1 MIHFSCDR
9 CKRVLDPEDDVRY
22 VVRLEIY
29 AALEPVDV
37 DEVEDDRDH
46 LVEIQEMLEQI
57 DDETIGLGDEA
68 YQKQRFDLCS
78 DCYKEYI
85 RNPVGREIAA
95 HLDFSQN

>member
-29 AALEPVDV
+29 AAFDPVDV

-57 DDETIGLGDEA
+57 DDETACLDEA
-68 YQKQRFDLCS
+68 SQKQRFDLCS

-85 RNPVGREIAA
+85 RNPVGRETVA